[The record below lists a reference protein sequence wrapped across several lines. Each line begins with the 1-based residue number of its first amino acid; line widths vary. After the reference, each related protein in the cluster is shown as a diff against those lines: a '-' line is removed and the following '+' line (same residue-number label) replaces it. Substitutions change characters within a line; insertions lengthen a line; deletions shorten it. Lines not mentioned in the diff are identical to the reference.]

1 METYDAR
8 AAARIP
14 HPTES
19 CPDSPESGTYALTP
33 RSGSGSGASAREV
46 RFMEAKS
53 QAIEAFEVDY
63 LSGLMRRARGN
74 ITHAAREAGVSRH
87 HLRGLLRKRGLYAA
101 GDAGRE
107 AAPNG

>member
-1 METYDAR
+1 METYDEG

-19 CPDSPESGTYALTP
+19 CPESPESGTYALTP
-33 RSGSGSGASAREV
+33 RSGSGASAREV
-46 RFMEAKS
+46 TFMEAKS
-53 QAIEAFEVDY
+53 HAIEAFEVDY